1 MSPAHTA
8 VTDTIGILVVDDT
21 RQNLVTLA
29 GMLEEPGL
37 KVVSVASARQALQL
51 LLQEEF
57 AAILLD
63 VHLPDMDGFETAS
76 LIRQRPLSKH
86 TPILF
91 LTANAVETEMA
102 KAYALGAVDYMPTP
116 VQPAVLKAKVAVF
129 ADLHRK
135 RLEVRRQ
142 VELLRDAEAEL
153 RHQAEHALRESE
165 GRFQVL
171 CTAAPVAIFQLDAGG
186 RCVYASPVWHAAT
199 GGAPDTAS
207 GFGWADVVSDSH
219 GDQTRAAWQAA
230 VDKGEPWSCESRY
243 ASQGETRW
251 VHVRTS
257 PIASDTGRTI
267 GHVGTVEDITARK
280 VTEARLLDAERR
292 KDEFLA
298 MLAHELRNPLAAISS
313 AVTVARTPHLERE
326 HGWSIDVIG
335 RHVRHLE
342 TLIDDLMDV
351 SRITLGKIEMRR
363 ERLDLAVVLVRAAD
377 AVRPPMA
384 DRHQQ
389 LDLALPATPLWA
401 DADPTR
407 LEQVFVNLLGNAS
420 KYSHDG
426 GRIRFSALLVP
437 AGLEVHVRDEGIGL
451 DQAMAERVFDLFAQA
466 QTGLDRAQGGLGVGL
481 SLAQRLTE
489 AHGGSIRVHSEG
501 LGHGA
506 EFVVTLP
513 LAEPVAPDAIPL
525 AVAAPTGATPPAV
538 RTVLLVD
545 DNVDAT
551 RALALLLSQ
560 AGFAVVTADD
570 GAEALVRA
578 AQMRPD
584 IVLLDLG
591 LPVVDGYRVAET
603 LRAQPGGEVPL
614 LIAISGYGQPEDR
627 QRSQA
632 VGFDHHLVKPIDCAA
647 LVALMRS
654 DVRTPHLALS
664 TPHSAL
670 PSVVSNK

>member
-1 MSPAHTA
+1 MDPIS
-8 VTDTIGILVVDDT
+8 VLVVDDT
-21 RQNLVTLA
+21 PQNLVTLEA
-29 GMLEEPGL
+29 ILEEPAL
-37 KVVSVASARQALQL
+37 RVVGVSSAREALRRL
-51 LLQEEF
+51 LKEEF

-63 VHLPDMDGFETAS
+63 VHMPDMDGFETAS

-91 LTANAVETEMA
+91 LTAYAVEAQLT

-116 VQPAVLKAKVAVF
+116 VQPDVLKAKVAVF
-129 ADLHRK
+129 ADLYRK

-142 VELLRDAEAEL
+142 AELLRDAEARL

-165 GRFQVL
+165 GRYQVL
-171 CTAAPVAIFQLDAGG
+171 CTAAPVAIFQLDASG
-186 RCVYASPVWHAAT
+186 RCVYASPVWQATT
-199 GGAPDTAS
+199 GGAPESAI
-207 GFGWADVVSDSH
+207 GFGWADVISD
-219 GDQTRAAWQAA
+219 GRGAETLADWRAA

-243 ASQGETRW
+243 TCQGETRW
-251 VHVRTS
+251 VHVRSS
-257 PIASDTGRTI
+257 PIDGGAGATI

-280 VTEARLLDAERR
+280 VTEARLLDADRR

-326 HGWSIDVIG
+326 RSWSIAVIG

-342 TLIDDLMDV
+342 NLIDDLMDV

-363 ERLDLAVVLVRAAD
+363 ERLDLSVVLVRAAD
-377 AVRPPMA
+377 AMRAQVAER
-384 DRHQQ
+384 RQQ
-389 LDLALPATPLWA
+389 LEVALPATPLWVDA
-401 DADPTR
+401 DATR

-426 GRIRFSALLVP
+426 GGIWFSAVP
-437 AGLEVHVRDEGIGL
+437 VPVGVEVHVRDEGIGL
-451 DQAMAERVFDLFAQA
+451 DQAMSERVFDLFAQA
-466 QTGLDRAQGGLGVGL
+466 QTGLDRAKGGLGIGL

-489 AHGGSIRVHSEG
+489 LHAGSIRVHSEG

-513 LAEPVAPDAIPL
+513 LAEPIAPAAEPREI
-525 AVAAPTGATPPAV
+525 AAPAASLPPNAK
-538 RTVLLVD
+538 TVLLVD

-551 RALALLLSQ
+551 RALALLLGH
-560 AGFAVVTADD
+560 AGFVVVTAHD
-570 GAEALVRA
+570 GGEALARA
-578 AQMRPD
+578 EQTQPD

-603 LRAQPGGEVPL
+603 LRARRGGEAML
-614 LIAISGYGQPEDR
+614 LVAISGYGQPEDR

-632 VGFDHHLVKPIDCAA
+632 VGFDHHLVKPIDC
-647 LVALMRS
+647 
-654 DVRTPHLALS
+654 DVLLALLRS
-664 TPHSAL
+664 GARTWDDSLGTRHSVFG
-670 PSVVSNK
+670 SS